1 MIEHYFSRISVVTRC
16 RLGPLAPYLDDFAI
30 ALQQQGYK
38 PDNIRVFLRACGQC
52 LSRRKT

>member
-30 ALQQQGYK
+30 ALQ
-38 PDNIRVFLRACGQC
+38 
-52 LSRRKT
+52 